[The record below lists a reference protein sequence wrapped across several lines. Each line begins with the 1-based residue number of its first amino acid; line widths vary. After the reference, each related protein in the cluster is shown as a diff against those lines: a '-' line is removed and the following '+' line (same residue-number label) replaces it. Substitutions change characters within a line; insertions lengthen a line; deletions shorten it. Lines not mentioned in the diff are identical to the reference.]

1 LRGVLKNRTPILES
15 ISFFEHPTKTPMISS
30 IFSQNTLGK
39 YTGCQGKKTQKINTW
54 DIWHIFPLIL
64 TTKRKP
70 IKLVT
75 NPYVQ

>member
-1 LRGVLKNRTPILES
+1 LKGVLKNRTPILES
-15 ISFFEHPTKTPMISS
+15 ISFFKHPTKIPVISS

-39 YTGCQGKKTQKINTW
+39 YTGHHGKKTQKINTW
-54 DIWHIFPLIL
+54 DIWHIFPLIM

-70 IKLVT
+70 VKLVT